1 MFHTVRVWVA
11 RVRGWGKARW
21 QSWWSIIRIVP
32 RAGRALTV
40 AAVLNLV
47 IGVLPLG
54 FVVATSVAIARVP
67 ALGRSGHDSLGS
79 VLAAMTLAIVVLLLQ
94 SVLSP
99 FQAAFT
105 ELISRRVDGFCTRRL
120 MRCTLTEA
128 PVAQL
133 EQAEV
138 LDKLSDAR
146 RGLVEYFVTP
156 GAAAA
161 GLITLIAR
169 YAQLL
174 GAVVIVGIV
183 LGPLAGLLIA
193 AAALVARFGNRG
205 SLSRWSVIIERL
217 SPGRRKMF
225 YVFDTG
231 SELAAAKEIR
241 VLGTLPW
248 WRARGEQESEAYLQP
263 LWRERRRLFLGPFV
277 WFSLA
282 VLAGAAAVLVILRNA
297 ADNGGLSVLDL
308 SLAIQAILIPL
319 RFGVFFPEADVQT
332 QYGMLAHDSIL
343 EIERNAAAGASLL
356 RSGQRDTSD
365 VPDTGIRFS
374 GVSFAYP
381 GSERNILDGL
391 ELEFPAR

>member
-1 MFHTVRVWVA
+1 MLETVRVWA
-11 RVRGWGKARW
+11 KTRW
-21 QSWWSIIRIVP
+21 MSWWSIIRIVP
-32 RAGRALTV
+32 QAGRAVTV
-40 AAVLNLV
+40 AALLNLV
-47 IGVLPLG
+47 IGLLPLG
-54 FVVATSVAIARVP
+54 FAVATSVAIARVP
-67 ALGRSGHDSLGS
+67 ALGRPAHGAWGPVLG
-79 VLAAMTLAIVVLLLQ
+79 AMTVAIVVLLLQ
-94 SVLSP
+94 SALSP

-105 ELISRRVDGFCTRRL
+105 ELISRRVDGSCTRRL
-120 MRCTLTEA
+120 MRCTLADA

-133 EQAEV
+133 EQAAV

-161 GLITLIAR
+161 GLVTLIAR

-183 LGPLAGLLIA
+183 LGPLAAVLIG

-205 SLSRWSVIIERL
+205 SLSRWSVIIERV
-217 SPGRRKMF
+217 SPARRKMF
-225 YVFDTG
+225 YVLDTG

-248 WRARGEQESEAYLQP
+248 WRARAEQESDAYLRP
-263 LWRERRRLFLGPFV
+263 LWRDRRRIYLGPFI

-282 VLAGAAAVLVILRNA
+282 ALAGAVAVLVLLRDA
-297 ADNGGLSVLDL
+297 AGHGGLSVLGL

-332 QYGMLAHDSIL
+332 QYEMLAHDSIL
-343 EIERNAAAGASLL
+343 QIERKAGDRRSERRGKDHLGQAAGTAV
-356 RSGQRDTSD
+356 RADH
-365 VPDTGIRFS
+365 VPHRYGSTG
-374 GVSFAYP
+374 
-381 GSERNILDGL
+381 
-391 ELEFPAR
+391 